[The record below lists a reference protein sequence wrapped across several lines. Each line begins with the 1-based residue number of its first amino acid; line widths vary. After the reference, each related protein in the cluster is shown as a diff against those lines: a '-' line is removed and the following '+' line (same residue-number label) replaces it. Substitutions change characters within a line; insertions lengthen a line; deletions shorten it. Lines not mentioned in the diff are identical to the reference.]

1 MRQGEKWFKSIQ
13 SWVMRL
19 NAVILILIMSIVFI
33 QTVTR
38 YVVFYSIPWS
48 EEASRYLYVA
58 LTLLGVN
65 IAVTENQF
73 VSIDLIDNILSK
85 KNKQRIE
92 FIRQLLA
99 FIIAS
104 VFFYS
109 SFGMIEIGGYQM
121 SPALRL
127 PMNVMYGI
135 VSLGFGL
142 TVLAILFQMKER
154 CFTNHEADVHSTNN
168 E

>member
-1 MRQGEKWFKSIQ
+1 MRQGEKRFKSIQ

-85 KNKQRIE
+85 KNKQRLE

>member
-1 MRQGEKWFKSIQ
+1 MKSSGNWFERIQ
-13 SWVMRL
+13 EWVMCL

-65 IAVTENQF
+65 VAITKNQF
-73 VSIDLIDNILSK
+73 VSIDLIDNALSE
-85 KNKQRIE
+85 KNKQRLE
-92 FIRQLLA
+92 FIRQILA

-127 PMNVMYGI
+127 PMNIMYGI

-142 TVLAILFQMKER
+142 TVLSILFQMKER
-154 CFTNHEADVHSTNN
+154 CFKHGKEDVQSVNKG
-168 E
+168 

>member
-85 KNKQRIE
+85 KNKQRLE
-92 FIRQLLA
+92 
-99 FIIAS
+99 
-104 VFFYS
+104 
-109 SFGMIEIGGYQM
+109 SFDNY
-121 SPALRL
+121 
-127 PMNVMYGI
+127 
-135 VSLGFGL
+135 
-142 TVLAILFQMKER
+142 
-154 CFTNHEADVHSTNN
+154 
-168 E
+168 

>member
-1 MRQGEKWFKSIQ
+1 MKWFDHVQKFI
-13 SWVMRL
+13 MRL
-19 NAVILILIMSIVFI
+19 NGVILMLIMCIVFI
-33 QTVTR
+33 QTFTR

-48 EEASRYLYVA
+48 EEASRYHYVA

-65 IAVTENQF
+65 LAVTKNQL
-73 VSIDLIDNILSK
+73 VSIDLIDHTLSPSARQKLELLRQILA
-85 KNKQRIE
+85 
-92 FIRQLLA
+92 LA
-99 FIIAS
+99 IAGT
-104 VFFYS
+104 FFYS
-109 SFGMIEIGGYQM
+109 SFGMLEIGGYQL

-142 TVLAILFQMKER
+142 TVLSILFQMKER
-154 CFTNHEADVHSTNN
+154 CFSHHPTDTAPEIK

>member
-85 KNKQRIE
+85 KNKQRLE

-104 VFFYS
+104 VFFYGS
-109 SFGMIEIGGYQM
+109 
-121 SPALRL
+121 
-127 PMNVMYGI
+127 V
-135 VSLGFGL
+135 
-142 TVLAILFQMKER
+142 K
-154 CFTNHEADVHSTNN
+154 
-168 E
+168 